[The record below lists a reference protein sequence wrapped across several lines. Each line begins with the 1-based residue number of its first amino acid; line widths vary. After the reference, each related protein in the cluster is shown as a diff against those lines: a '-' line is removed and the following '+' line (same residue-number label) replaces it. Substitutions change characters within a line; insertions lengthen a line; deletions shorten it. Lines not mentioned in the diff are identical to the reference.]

1 MRPGARIRNKELMR
15 ERILQA
21 AIEVFAE
28 EGFDAPVDH
37 ICERAKVSKGIVFWH
52 FNTKD
57 QLILEIAKRSLPHDI
72 VTNCLSEGNG
82 EEILRCIGSRY
93 LEKYSDPTMR
103 MLFLRTIS
111 LMGNYKELTASSR
124 ELCGP
129 LVAEVSRRVFNSDSA
144 EDVVRVR
151 AFMGGLLCYVIN
163 LPGVDKKTY
172 LETLIKITINR

>member
-15 ERILQA
+15 ERILRA

-37 ICERAKVSKGIVFWH
+37 ICERAGVSKGIIFWH

-57 QLILEIAKRSLPHDI
+57 RLILEVAKKSLPHDI

-93 LEKYSDPTMR
+93 LEKCS
-103 MLFLRTIS
+103 FLRTIS
-111 LMGNYKELTASSR
+111 LMGNYEELAASSR

-144 EDVVRVR
+144 EDVVRIR

-172 LETLIKITINR
+172 LEALIKITINR